1 MQKVGG
7 QGAAWHWGKERGS
20 GGTPA
25 AIFDKF
31 VRSKDVA
38 GRGQQG
44 GNERGQ
50 WGQVECTAADKYF
63 IHFHN
68 FNKIE
73 EIYSR
78 RRRRQATKQ
87 QQQSRQKESRREKE
101 GEAEAGKTNQKK
113 KEKMENR

>member
-38 GRGQQG
+38 GRGQRG
-44 GNERGQ
+44 GQ

-78 RRRRQATKQ
+78 RQRRQATKQ